1 MASVRGRSGDMSITV
16 DARQLE
22 RKMSELKRQVPPA
35 MSKAINKR
43 LAAAVKP
50 LVKAQRD
57 EVKSVSTSVASTGA
71 GSATRYNAARKSRR
85 NQGPLTLRQHTSL
98 MGRSGLRES
107 VARTVRVV
115 NRSRGQ
121 SHQLTVKSEGSRMPG
136 GQRMLP
142 VHMNKGEWRHPVFP
156 DPSKGRKGWAWVT
169 QKVTPGW
176 FDKPIESHRA
186 RIFEQIESAIDDA
199 LRSL

>member
-43 LAAAVKP
+43 LTQAVKP

-57 EVKSVSTSVASTGA
+57 EVKAVSTSVSSTGA
-71 GSATRYNAARKSRR
+71 GSATRYDAARKSRR

-142 VHMNKGEWRHPVFP
+142 VHMNKGTWRHPVF
-156 DPSKGRKGWAWVT
+156 GNRNAWVD

-176 FDKPIESHRA
+176 FDKPVETHRN
-186 RIFEQIESAIDDA
+186 RIFEQIERAIDDA